1 MLEQEHSLEIDNDN
15 QTIQGIFIKDKY
27 FFQEMRGIIEAS
39 HLEGF
44 NPTPKDIED
53 IRDAV
58 MNPDP
63 QEVERI
69 EKIWTSNNE

>member
-1 MLEQEHSLEIDNDN
+1 MLEQEHSLEIDNEN

-27 FFQEMRGIIEAS
+27 IFQEMRGVIEAS

-44 NPTPKDIED
+44 NPTVKDIED

-69 EKIWTSNNE
+69 EKIWNGDK